1 LIVKCP
7 QCGGE
12 IRLSDFEPGDRVI
25 KYLCA
30 NCQKIVRI
38 DLEMDEVPSSSS
50 SGSWKKMER
59 QKKVLIADDT
69 RMAREMAAEL
79 LREAGYVVLVATDGE
94 STLRTVRDE
103 HPDLVILDL
112 LMPKKTGFDV
122 LREIKKEERLKETPV
137 LVMSG
142 VYKENIVD
150 FLHHLGA
157 VGFIDK
163 ENLRDS
169 LVFRVNS
176 LLQ

>member
-12 IRLSDFEPGDRVI
+12 IRLSNFAPGDRVI
-25 KYLCA
+25 KYLCGS
-30 NCQKIVRI
+30 CQKIVRI
-38 DLEMDEVPSSSS
+38 DLEMDEIPSSSS
-50 SGSWKKMER
+50 SGSWRKMER
-59 QKKVLIADDT
+59 QRKVLIADDT
-69 RMAREMAAEL
+69 RMAREMAADL
-79 LREAGYVVLVATDGE
+79 LRGAGYVVLTATDGE
-94 STLRTVRDE
+94 STLRAVRDE

-112 LMPKKTGFDV
+112 LMPRKTGFDV
-122 LREIKKEERLKETPV
+122 LREIKKEDRLKNTPV

-163 ENLRDS
+163 ENLRES
-169 LVFRVNS
+169 LVFRVNTI
-176 LLQ
+176 LQ